1 MRILHVTDHYPP
13 VLGGIET
20 HVSVA
25 RRTAGGSSRRH
36 RAHLHAARADGRIGD
51 DSGRVRRRSVPGRWS
66 RACAPTSPGFDLVHA
81 HISVVAP
88 FTAPVTA
95 LFARRGVPTVVTVHS
110 LWNGM
115 GPFPRW
121 VAGLS
126 GLRSAPVRWTAVS
139 PVAAEQVRVRLPSG
153 ARVGV
158 LANAVDV
165 APRAS
170 TPAADRPLRL
180 VSTMR
185 IAARKRPLELL
196 QSSTG
201 CGGPPPSRAPDAG
214 RRRSAA
220 SAGRAVDPQ
229 TWASRTACGSPGGCE
244 PSSVH
249 ALLASADVYVAP
261 AILESFG
268 LAALEARTVGL
279 PVVGLSGT
287 GLTGFVREGVE
298 GLLCDGD
305 GELVDA
311 MRALLEDNRLRRW
324 ISEHNRTVP
333 SDLTWAR
340 ALVAHE
346 RLYDEARVAETVLEP

>member
-20 HVSVA
+20 HVSSLA
-25 RRTAGGSSRRH
+25 ERQAERH
-36 RAHLHAARADGRIGD
+36 DVTVLTSTPRRADGRIGD
-51 DSGRVRRRSVPGRWS
+51 DSGRVHVIRARSLVEGLRTDVT
-66 RACAPTSPGFDLVHA
+66 RFDLIHA

-121 VAGLS
+121 GAGLS

-158 LANAVDV
+158 LANAVDL

-170 TPAADRPLRL
+170 TPTADRPLRL

-196 QSSTG
+196 HAFDRLRRTTAVPVNLTLVG
-201 CGGPPPSRAPDAG
+201 DGPLRPRVERSI
-214 RRRSAA
+214 RRRGLTDCVRLT
-220 SAGRAVDPQ
+220 GRV
-229 TWASRTACGSPGGCE
+229 E

-268 LAALEARTVGL
+268 LAALEARTVVL

-311 MRALLEDNRLRRW
+311 MRTLLEDNRLRRW

-340 ALVAHE
+340 ALVTHE
-346 RLYDEARVAETVLEP
+346 RVYDEAREVETVLEP